1 MGFSALREPR
11 FPWCGFDGPAAAK
24 IQLVSVLDET
34 RLDVRFKGKQ
44 LFGGSHHHRNGR
56 SCKDRGCQ
64 PAYGPLATYYRVC
77 PIVALFEAMSIIIV
91 MTGTATTPLITRREK
106 PIAAP
111 ARVARKAL
119 SHVEIA
125 DQKSVVLG
133 I

>member
-1 MGFSALREPR
+1 LRSHAIR
-11 FPWCGFDGPAAAK
+11 NRK

-64 PAYGPLATYYRVC
+64 PAYGPLATYYGVC

-91 MTGTATTPLITRREK
+91 MTGTATTPLITAQGK
-106 PIAAP
+106 TNCNP
-111 ARVARKAL
+111 
-119 SHVEIA
+119 S
-125 DQKSVVLG
+125 KSCKEG
-133 I
+133 PQP